1 MSSITVITAAISG
14 ITSEE
19 DCDVNVLSQIEQ
31 LARQLAVAV
40 SEGDKDAVREFCEL
54 LFNSDLFKTLC
65 VAATACDAGTQTV
78 KKMLYAAATNAPAP
92 RELFLLNAEALS
104 EYIR

>member
-1 MSSITVITAAISG
+1 MSSIAVIAAAISG

-19 DCDVNVLSQIEQ
+19 DCDAIFLSQIE
-31 LARQLAVAV
+31 QLAVAV
-40 SEGDKDAVREFCEL
+40 SEGDKDAVSEFCDL

-65 VAATACDAGTQTV
+65 VAATSCDAGTQSV
-78 KKMLYAAATNAPAP
+78 KKMLYTAATNAPAP